1 MALNAFFIIGTTLA
15 ILALAVGVLFALMV
29 SRRSV
34 SDWQSHLTQTTRQW
48 KEREKDDD
56 TSEEEIQPKRATL
69 VTVMEQEAR
78 EGSAYF
84 TADEIRGLDHL
95 RKRDDAT
102 Q

>member
-1 MALNAFFIIGTTLA
+1 MALNAFFIVGTTLA

-34 SDWQSHLTQTTRQW
+34 SDWQNHLTQTTRQW

-56 TSEEEIQPKRATL
+56 ATEEEIQPKRASL
-69 VTVMEQEAR
+69 VTVMKQESR

-84 TADEIRGLDHL
+84 TADEIRGLEHL
-95 RKRDDAT
+95 RKRDDAA

>member
-1 MALNAFFIIGTTLA
+1 MALNAFFIVGTTLA

-34 SDWQSHLTQTTRQW
+34 SDWQNHLTAATRQW
-48 KEREKDDD
+48 KERGNDDD
-56 TSEEEIQPKRATL
+56 LSDEDIHLKRASL
-69 VTVMEQEAR
+69 VTVMQQEAR

-84 TADEIRGLDHL
+84 TADELRALDHL
-95 RKRDDAT
+95 RKKDDAA